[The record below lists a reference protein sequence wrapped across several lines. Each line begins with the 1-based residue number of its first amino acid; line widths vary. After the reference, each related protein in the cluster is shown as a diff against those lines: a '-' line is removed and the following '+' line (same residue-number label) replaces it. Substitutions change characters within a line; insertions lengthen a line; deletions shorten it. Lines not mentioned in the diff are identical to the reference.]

1 MRFFRVYC
9 EEVFTTKDLALQSRN
24 QRFGAGRI
32 NRKGRKERKKIRIV
46 GAGLKPALRHSECSS
61 WCTKQTER
69 DTLSTQKP

>member
-46 GAGLKPALRHSECSS
+46 ATVLKVKWSEEKKFQ
-61 WCTKQTER
+61 TK
-69 DTLSTQKP
+69 KFYV